1 MRLLVAGGGTGGH
14 LFPGL
19 ALAEEVKTRHPK
31 NDVMF
36 VGTTRGLEGRVVP
49 KAGFPLEFIDV
60 GPLKGQGLFGLL
72 KGLFRLPKSLFQSL
86 RILGKFDPDV
96 VVGVGGYASGPVL
109 VAAWLRGIPTAIQ
122 EQNALPGLTNKLLGK
137 IVKACFICFEEAR
150 PAFPAKTVHL
160 LGNPIRGAF
169 LEIYLHEKQPDERLS
184 ILVTGGS
191 QGAHGLN
198 LPVAEAIEQLAPEL
212 GKRLKVVHQTGEKD
226 AAAIAERYAR
236 LAGTGAELEA
246 RPFLDEM
253 AKAYGAADLL
263 VCRAGAT
270 TIAELTVCK
279 KPAILVPFPFAADD
293 HQTVNAR
300 AMGAA
305 GAAILIAERDLT
317 GQGLAKELRGL
328 DRDRD
333 RLKKMGRQSGLLGR
347 PEAAREIADVC
358 VSLCGDRLIREG
370 RHLPGKPKP

>member
-1 MRLLVAGGGTGGH
+1 MLVAGGGTGGH

-31 NDVMF
+31 NSVMF

-49 KAGFPLEFIDV
+49 KAGFALELIDV

-72 KGLFRLPKSLFQSL
+72 KGLFRLPKSLWQSL
-86 RILGKFDPDV
+86 RILKKFDPDV

-109 VAAWLRGIPTAIQ
+109 VAAWLKGIPTAVQ
-122 EQNALPGLTNKLLGK
+122 EQNALPGLTNKLLGR
-137 IVKACFICFEEAR
+137 IVKAVFICFDEAR
-150 PAFPAKTVHL
+150 AAFPPKTVHL

-169 LEIYLHEKQPDERLS
+169 LDNYLHEKQPDERLS
-184 ILVTGGS
+184 ILITGGS

-198 LPVAEAIEQLAPEL
+198 LPAAEAVETLAKEL

-226 AAAIAERYAR
+226 AAEISARYQK
-236 LAGTGAELEA
+236 LSSTGAELEA
-246 RPFLDEM
+246 KPFIDEM
-253 AKAYGAADLL
+253 ARAYGQADLL

-293 HQTVNAR
+293 HQTVNGR
-300 AMGAA
+300 AMVAA
-305 GAAILIAERDLT
+305 GAAILIPEKELT
-317 GQGLAKELRGL
+317 GEGLAKELRAL
-328 DRDRD
+328 DADRE
-333 RLKKMGRQSGLLGR
+333 RLKRMARQSGLLGR

-358 VSLCGDRLIREG
+358 VSLCGDRLVREG